1 MQLINPCNT
10 IQVIPQDPNTCLF
23 NTIMMAIIYSDELS
37 KCVYKKIKHLINTE
51 ITTTEDIDRDNLF
64 KFQIAYFLKSVLSI
78 KRGFIRRQK
87 DLRKSIDR
95 FSQII
100 SSYFNIHYPT
110 LNQRDLNLF
119 FLSSVLKDLG
129 VNVSTIIFIESEN
142 KLIKNI
148 EYNFDYQEYTRK
160 ENQNIPDVL
169 LLTYSNNLIR
179 IGNVV
184 DPNDI
189 DGFELETMTYYGV
202 RYKKECVLLSNDDYS
217 HTIVGLTCNKSKKYV
232 YNGWKEENELISYDW
247 DWVSTND
254 PGPLNVD
261 GLSFDFINPEHI
273 HKELKVYVR
282 I

>member
-1 MQLINPCNT
+1 LI
-10 IQVIPQDPNTCLF
+10 
-23 NTIMMAIIYSDELS
+23 
-37 KCVYKKIKHLINTE
+37 
-51 ITTTEDIDRDNLF
+51 
-64 KFQIAYFLKSVLSI
+64 
-78 KRGFIRRQK
+78 
-87 DLRKSIDR
+87 
-95 FSQII
+95 
-100 SSYFNIHYPT
+100 
-110 LNQRDLNLF
+110 
-119 FLSSVLKDLG
+119 
-129 VNVSTIIFIESEN
+129 
-142 KLIKNI
+142 IKNI
-148 EYNFDYQEYTRK
+148 Q

-169 LLTYSNNLIR
+169 LLTYSDEYNNLIR

-184 DPNDI
+184 EPPNDI

-261 GLSFDFINPEHI
+261 GLSFDFTNPENI